1 LKSKDNQEHERYVQR
16 MFSGIAHRYD
26 LMNRMMTAG
35 RDETWRKEVIR
46 RASIPTG
53 GLLLDLGSGTGD
65 LAFEAL
71 RQYPSC
77 RVIPADFT
85 IDMMRIGRARPEN
98 QDKSA
103 DMLDWSAVDA
113 NFIPFHDEV
122 FDAVVSGFLLRN
134 VRDVDRCLAEQ
145 YRVTAPGGHIAALDT
160 TPPPQSI
167 FSPFIKLHLRYLI
180 PTLGTIIAGQP
191 DAYRYLPNTTES
203 FLHPQQ
209 LSARLQKAGFEKV
222 GYQHLMFGT
231 VAIYWGTKPEST
243 TNSLESQEG
252 E

>member
-1 LKSKDNQEHERYVQR
+1 LKSKDTQGHERYVQR

-26 LMNRMMTAG
+26 LMNRVMTAG
-35 RDETWRKEVIR
+35 RDVHWRQEVIQ
-46 RASIPTG
+46 RACIPTG

-71 RQYPSC
+71 RQCPSC

-85 IDMMRIGRARPEN
+85 VDMMRVGKVRLEKQNESVDR
-98 QDKSA
+98 
-103 DMLDWSAVDA
+103 LDWSAADA
-113 NFIPFHDEV
+113 NFLPFPDEV
-122 FDAVVSGFLLRN
+122 FDAAVSGFLLRN
-134 VRDVDRCLAEQ
+134 VRDVDRCLGEQ
-145 YRVTAPGGHIAALDT
+145 YRVLAPGGRIAALDT
-160 TPPPQSI
+160 TPPPKTI
-167 FSPFIKLHLRYLI
+167 ISPLIKLHLRYLI

-209 LSARLQKAGFEKV
+209 LSARMQKAGFESV

-231 VAIYWGTKPEST
+231 VAIYWGTKPEAKT
-243 TNSLESQEG
+243 ISLEYQEDK
-252 E
+252 